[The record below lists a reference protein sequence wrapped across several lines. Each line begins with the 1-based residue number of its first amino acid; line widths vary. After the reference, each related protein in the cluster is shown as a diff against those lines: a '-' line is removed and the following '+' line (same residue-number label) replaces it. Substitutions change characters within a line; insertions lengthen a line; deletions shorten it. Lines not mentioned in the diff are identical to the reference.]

1 MKKVIDKVIVILWVG
16 FSIIFLISLVTNLEI
31 KSSTIRNISFLLTFS
46 GFAFVIIKILKI
58 NIPEKFNRTL
68 IFLLILLCGLIFTMF
83 QAKGDW
89 KTQTI
94 IYKHGHLN
102 FKSIEF
108 QIQDNGTL
116 GYNRRVVEVTKL
128 LGFLRI
134 IESVD
139 TNKVG
144 LPWIKVN
151 IDINELQR
159 KE

>member
-31 KSSTIRNISFLLTFS
+31 KSSTIRNISFLLTVS

-68 IFLLILLCGLIFTMF
+68 IFLLIVLSGLMFTMF
-83 QAKGDW
+83 QVKGDW
-89 KTQTI
+89 NTQTI

-128 LGFLRI
+128 LGFLWI

-151 IDINELQR
+151 IDINKLQR
-159 KE
+159 KK